1 MTTSSNFT
9 ALIVDDNY
17 YNRDLV
23 ALALKHI
30 QYEVMEAEDG
40 ASALKLLDQR
50 SYNLLVLDLAMP
62 SMDGTQVLSEVRKNP
77 QHLKMCVLVMTANP
91 HMVTPGVDVEAD
103 YIMYKPISISE
114 FVEFAGRLKRQMQPA
129 S

>member
-1 MTTSSNFT
+1 MIASPNFT

-30 QYEVMEAEDG
+30 EYEVNEAEDG
-40 ASALKLLDQR
+40 AAALKLLDER
-50 SYNLLVLDLAMP
+50 SFNLLVLDLAMP
-62 SMDGTQVLSEVRKNP
+62 SMDGTQVIAEIRKN
-77 QHLKMCVLVMTANP
+77 QRHTKMCILVMTANP
-91 HMVTPGVDVEAD
+91 HMVTPSVDLGAD
-103 YIMYKPISISE
+103 YIMYKPININE
-114 FVEFAGRLKRQMQPA
+114 FVEFARRLKKQIQPA